1 MPAAIPT
8 LQVPYSLIYYYTEPS
23 GLFCRASPAM
33 FIIINTGL
41 IKSSRRLAAKR
52 DSSVACYVNAKAK
65 LHPCYFRLM

>member
-41 IKSSRRLAAKR
+41 NNLAAKR
-52 DSSVACYVNAKAK
+52 DSSVACYVNAGK
-65 LHPCYFRLM
+65 C